1 MSFSLQLLSPSLAPV
16 DQKMLL
22 ASIQRHLER
31 NERARLRMARHFS
44 TSSKRAELKLRP
56 VEEQERAAE
65 RSRVYRARYRE
76 RHHQAVLKGNPNAAA
91 KSISSGTAKKLTRN
105 TLNGASV
112 GGGRVMDGRPWS
124 TKVDIVYVPF
134 LYSLLLNV
142 SSCFS

>member
-1 MSFSLQLLSPSLAPV
+1 MLLSPSLAPV

-76 RHHQAVLKGNPNAAA
+76 RHHQAVLKGESERRRKIYIQRYGEEAY
-91 KSISSGTAKKLTRN
+91 KEYVERRERRRREG
-105 TLNGASV
+105 
-112 GGGRVMDGRPWS
+112 DGREA
-124 TKVDIVYVPF
+124 
-134 LYSLLLNV
+134 LEH
-142 SSCFS
+142 